1 VKRRKIGTFEELM
14 ALDPK
19 KFKFHSVLSPEES
32 RKAIEES
39 KRPIT
44 LEESHQIA
52 REDFKNT
59 KKPRVRSIRD
69 LQ

>member
-1 VKRRKIGTFEELM
+1 MRRRKIGTFEELL
-14 ALDPK
+14 ALNPK

-44 LEESHQIA
+44 LKESHEMA
-52 REDFKNT
+52 HEDFKDL
-59 KKPRVRSIRD
+59 KKPKTLKD